1 MKFKFLVFCLLLLA
15 VCAGATDKWGAFSDP
30 FPIRDAAPFGEY
42 GVILAT
48 DGGIRYRTPIEEAI
62 FHSENGLE
70 TSRFNAV
77 VTTELGTYAIS
88 EYGLIAQF
96 QQGVKP
102 WTILS
107 RSYVKNGARTVPHGS
122 VAVGNVLV
130 IAFED
135 RIAFF
140 DLSKNLSIL
149 TIERVATRPL
159 SITPIREMVA
169 HGDSLYVR
177 LDEGVYVRKMD
188 WVNVPTDKRL
198 SDPTLWSLL
207 PSDVSVE
214 GFEKPFTQI
223 VVNSEVLTDPILFHE
238 DGSSKVKWQ
247 IESKEGT
254 YLIGSEYI
262 FFHKK
267 ADKKI
272 LDLTEVD
279 GNTPGE
285 VYELR
290 ATPVGGV
297 LAATVDGKLSHGSVN
312 GWGEPQY
319 LYGTL
324 GNEFNAYQIRMKTLS
339 ILPDERVF
347 YHIWGFVYLVLSN
360 WGPDI
365 EYYFRATDGY
375 CFENYLENYAVSVGS
390 TPAPDNSG
398 FLTTAASKNGYGVI
412 YVTKDGEIHC
422 ANRVGEQWVP
432 GVMYSKLDDDGNWL
446 IYVASRNGNVLAS
459 EGGLDLIKFPA
470 PKANGGE
477 LVNPTLK
484 TYRGITP
491 SPIDMVY
498 DSLNNRL
505 WVVSMSNIAYLD
517 AEEDTLL
524 IPSSTN
530 GMLGVEFTS
539 IDMDVRG
546 NLWVGTSNQGVFRL
560 TPKKGDPDV
569 LQVEH
574 FTTKD
579 GLLDNNVADVAI
591 DPVLGVAWFAHEKG
605 VSFYVRNDLRDARK
619 NMTDS
624 AKIDVYA
631 YPVPFRPG
639 LHALF
644 TIDGIADNS
653 TVAIYNRGGALIKS
667 FRGKDVLG
675 GKVEWDGM
683 DKSGVVAPGVY
694 YYVVKSGSKVKKGK
708 FIIIH

>member
-1 MKFKFLVFCLLLLA
+1 MC
-15 VCAGATDKWGAFSDP
+15 
-30 FPIRDAAPFGEY
+30 
-42 GVILAT
+42 VIWFV
-48 DGGIRYRTPIEEAI
+48 RM
-62 FHSENGLE
+62 
-70 TSRFNAV
+70 
-77 VTTELGTYAIS
+77 
-88 EYGLIAQF
+88 
-96 QQGVKP
+96 
-102 WTILS
+102 
-107 RSYVKNGARTVPHGS
+107 
-122 VAVGNVLV
+122 
-130 IAFED
+130 
-135 RIAFF
+135 
-140 DLSKNLSIL
+140 
-149 TIERVATRPL
+149 RP
-159 SITPIREMVA
+159 P
-169 HGDSLYVR
+169 
-177 LDEGVYVRKMD
+177 
-188 WVNVPTDKRL
+188 
-198 SDPTLWSLL
+198 LWSLL

-653 TVAIYNRGGALIKS
+653 TVAI
-667 FRGKDVLG
+667 
-675 GKVEWDGM
+675 
-683 DKSGVVAPGVY
+683 
-694 YYVVKSGSKVKKGK
+694 
-708 FIIIH
+708 